1 MTSSPTTLVKVTL
14 SAKAIHALH
23 ELEEYMSLPR
33 RYTLEQIIFA
43 AYDAMS
49 SLNGDSND
57 E

>member
-1 MTSSPTTLVKVTL
+1 MKPAPSTLVKVTL
-14 SAKAIHALH
+14 SAKAIRALH

-43 AYDAMS
+43 AHDAMS
-49 SLNGDSND
+49 SLNGDSDD